1 MNPYRDINDEEWQ
14 RIAPLLPELR
24 PRSELR
30 GRPLANTRSVLNGVL
45 WVMYSGATWSA
56 MPRKYPSYQTCHRR
70 FKAWYQSG
78 VLKRVMEQLFGA
90 ASEELCAM
98 MEARMRTHLSAEKK
112 NVARRRKRRLRWP
125 LRYIPRR
132 RSIRCRRLRLLSR
145 RPSNTLHDDSNHA
158 TSRRKNG
165 RTIMSS
171 AVFFFRSRAGLARL
185 RYC

>member
-14 RIAPLLPELR
+14 RVAPLLPELR

-70 FKAWYQSG
+70 FKAWHESG

-90 ASEELCAM
+90 ASEELCNL
-98 MEARMRTHLSAEKK
+98 MEARMRTHASAEQKS
-112 NVARRRKRRLRWP
+112 VEAQEATTQIAAP
-125 LRYIPRR
+125 AGYSPA
-132 RSIRCRRLRLLSR
+132 
-145 RPSNTLHDDSNHA
+145 PSKPQPSSPFAYASPFKHA
-158 TSRRKNG
+158 
-165 RTIMSS
+165 
-171 AVFFFRSRAGLARL
+171 A
-185 RYC
+185 

>member
-1 MNPYRDINDEEWQ
+1 MNPYRDMNDEEWQ

-70 FKAWYQSG
+70 FKAWYESG
-78 VLKRVMEQLFGA
+78 VLKRVMEQLFGT

-98 MEARMRTHLSAEKK
+98 MEARMRTHLSAEQKS
-112 NVARRRKRRLRWP
+112 VAVEKAPVPAAPTVPASHTSHTSHKPAPAKP
-125 LRYIPRR
+125 L
-132 RSIRCRRLRLLSR
+132 
-145 RPSNTLHDDSNHA
+145 PSSPFAFASPFKHA
-158 TSRRKNG
+158 
-165 RTIMSS
+165 
-171 AVFFFRSRAGLARL
+171 A
-185 RYC
+185 

>member
-78 VLKRVMEQLFGA
+78 VGAPTYKINDLGRLLLKRVML
-90 ASEELCAM
+90 
-98 MEARMRTHLSAEKK
+98 
-112 NVARRRKRRLRWP
+112 VRR
-125 LRYIPRR
+125 
-132 RSIRCRRLRLLSR
+132 
-145 RPSNTLHDDSNHA
+145 
-158 TSRRKNG
+158 
-165 RTIMSS
+165 
-171 AVFFFRSRAGLARL
+171 
-185 RYC
+185 